1 MIPDGGFIRCSQ
13 EIYRS
18 KGVHGFWKGFAA
30 CSYRAVIVGAT
41 KFLAYELASHNFKL
55 SKV

>member
-13 EIYRS
+13 EIYRN
-18 KGVHGFWKGFAA
+18 KGVQGFWKGFAA